1 MEEINLE
8 FLYDKP
14 LLESELK
21 EVEDEDEDDTED
33 ILEIE
38 NKQRLEESLNI
49 TSNLEI
55 IKEKEEKRL
64 SDIEKCKAKYKD
76 YNDTDIIDYESCTLN
91 KCPPGFN
98 KTVDGKRC
106 EMSIDNLE
114 IYRYEKKN
122 KCEEQ
127 FLDWILIPNYH
138 LHNSY
143 FKLNTGKVDDD
154 FNGCFKPCG
163 YDTKDKIDHIP
174 YNDPNSKFASRD
186 PESIQCVK
194 KNIAEFGLY
203 GNKSIDYCPLSLIN
217 LLSVIEENPE
227 DNAYHNSFI
236 YLKKKEKLKT
246 DGEIEPEII
255 NLIGSENSNDKEYT
269 KNITNELVKNGK
281 NYINFLLKTRG
292 LDFFDKID
300 IKNVELSKCYN
311 STIKNINKDNNAP
324 LLNAYN
330 VYKNIKKNKI
340 SQYIYNY
347 GDDRINDLKAD
358 DLRKLHGRALI
369 WACNYTF
376 EGNST
381 YSKRI
386 LDLYRKFKK
395 KEDIAKD
402 NSENKYLSD
411 IKSGKIKNDM
421 FFYFTDFFNPVKVL
435 NRFIGLDSD
444 HDKLNN
450 NNYVLNNKYILGLP
464 LQIFNLILVAITV
477 VCLVLFY
484 IITRKKY
491 VQLTVFL
498 TTGLIKVAELYNEN
512 INTKPEVDRSKTWRK
527 YILQILDYDK
537 FLVMINQLK
546 KRLEEY
552 NTCIEKEGREIG
564 DDCVNIYKD

>member
-14 LLESELK
+14 FLKSELK
-21 EVEDEDEDDTED
+21 EDDDTED
-33 ILEIE
+33 TE
-38 NKQRLEESLNI
+38 NDKRLEKSLEI

-64 SDIEKCKAKYKD
+64 SDIEACKRKYKD

-98 KTVDGKRC
+98 KSLDGKRC

-174 YNDPNSKFASRD
+174 YNDPNNKFASRD
-186 PESIQCVK
+186 PDSIQCIK

-203 GNKSIDYCPLSLIN
+203 GNRSIDYCPLSLIN

-281 NYINFLLKTRG
+281 NYINFLLKNRG

-300 IKNVELSKCYN
+300 IKNVELSKCYS

-330 VYKNIKKNKI
+330 VYKNIKNNKI
-340 SQYIYNY
+340 SQYIYDY
-347 GDDRINDLKAD
+347 QDDRINDLKAD
-358 DLRKLHGRALI
+358 DLRKLHVKALI

-395 KEDIAKD
+395 KEDISKD

-411 IKSGKIKNDM
+411 VKSGKIKNDM

-444 HDKLNN
+444 HDRLNN

-464 LQIFNLILVAITV
+464 LQIFNLILLTITL
-477 VCLVLFY
+477 VCLILFY
-484 IITRKKY
+484 IITRKRY
-491 VQLTVFL
+491 VQLTIFF
-498 TTGLIKVAELYNEN
+498 TNGLIKLSETYNEI
-512 INTKPEVDRSKTWRK
+512 INNVNPSNKWKK
-527 YILQILDYDK
+527 YILQILNYDK
-537 FLVMINQLK
+537 FDILIKQLK
-546 KRLEEY
+546 ERLVEY
-552 NTCIEKEGREIG
+552 DTCIKKEGRKKG

>member
-14 LLESELK
+14 FLKSELK
-21 EVEDEDEDDTED
+21 EDDDTED
-33 ILEIE
+33 TE
-38 NKQRLEESLNI
+38 NDKRLEKSLEI

-64 SDIEKCKAKYKD
+64 SDIEACKRKYKD

-98 KTVDGKRC
+98 KSLDGKRC

-174 YNDPNSKFASRD
+174 YNDPNNKFASRD
-186 PESIQCVK
+186 PDSIQCIK

-203 GNKSIDYCPLSLIN
+203 GNRSIDYCPLSLIN

-255 NLIGSENSNDKEYT
+255 NLIGSKNSNDKEYT

-281 NYINFLLKTRG
+281 NYINFLLKNRG

-330 VYKNIKKNKI
+330 VYKNIKNNKI
-340 SQYIYNY
+340 SQYIYDY
-347 GDDRINDLKAD
+347 QDDRINDLKAD
-358 DLRKLHGRALI
+358 DLRKLHVKALI

-395 KEDIAKD
+395 KEDISKD

-411 IKSGKIKNDM
+411 VKSGKIKNDM

-435 NRFIGLDSD
+435 NRFIGLNSD
-444 HDKLNN
+444 HDRLNN

-464 LQIFNLILVAITV
+464 LQIFNLILLTITL
-477 VCLVLFY
+477 VCLILFY
-484 IITRKKY
+484 IITRKRY
-491 VQLTVFL
+491 VQLTIFF
-498 TTGLIKVAELYNEN
+498 TNGLIKLSETYNQIINSVDSNN
-512 INTKPEVDRSKTWRK
+512 IWRK
-527 YILQILDYDK
+527 YILQILNYDK
-537 FLVMINQLK
+537 FDILIKQLK
-546 KRLEEY
+546 ERLVEY
-552 NTCIEKEGREIG
+552 DTCIKKEVRKKG
-564 DDCVNIYKD
+564 DDCVNVYTD